1 MVGCCRCS
9 IRGIFGFWAKNN
21 RTLIE
26 HGDGN
31 VFADL
36 GLPNPDTH
44 LVKADLVARI
54 DYIIRKLGLAQA
66 QAARELGLSQ
76 PDVSR
81 LLRGRF
87 GQYSVER
94 LLRLLVALG
103 RDVDIVIKRPRR
115 KGPGRLRVTA

>member
-1 MVGCCRCS
+1 MAGKTKTQVE
-9 IRGIFGFWAKNN
+9 RGS
-21 RTLIE
+21 
-26 HGDGN
+26 GN

-54 DYIIRKLGLAQA
+54 DDIIRKRGLTQA
-66 QAARELGLSQ
+66 QAAHQLGLSQ

-87 GQYSVER
+87 RQYSVER
-94 LLRLLVALG
+94 LLRLLLALG
-103 RDVDIVIKRPRR
+103 RDVDIVIKNPRKKR
-115 KGPGRLRVTA
+115 PGRLRVAA